1 MTRTDNNKRDDDG
14 WLRIGALRDIPVL
27 GSRVVETP
35 NGNIAV
41 FRNRR
46 DEIFALRDECP
57 HKKGPLSQG
66 IVHGTRVTCPLH
78 NWVIQLE
85 DGNAVAPDVGC
96 VRTYP
101 VRLIDGILYLR
112 VAGRPAAASLDT
124 PLDTPVAAHAQTR
137 A

>member
-1 MTRTDNNKRDDDG
+1 MTHTNNNKRDDDG
-14 WLRIGALRDIPVL
+14 WLRVGALQDVPVL
-27 GSRVVETP
+27 GSRVIETP

-46 DEIFALRDECP
+46 DEIFALHDECP

-66 IVHGTRVTCPLH
+66 IVHDTRVTCPLH
-78 NWVIQLE
+78 NWVIRLE

-112 VAGRPAAASLDT
+112 FAGQPAAAPSAA

>member
-1 MTRTDNNKRDDDG
+1 MTHTDTDIRHDDG
-14 WLRIGALRDIPVL
+14 WLRVGALQDVPVL
-27 GSRVVETP
+27 GSRVIETP

-46 DEIFALRDECP
+46 DEIFALHDECP

-66 IVHGTRVTCPLH
+66 IVHDTRVTCPLH

-112 VAGRPAAASLDT
+112 VADRPAAVSLDASLDT
-124 PLDTPVAAHAQTR
+124 PVTAHAQTR